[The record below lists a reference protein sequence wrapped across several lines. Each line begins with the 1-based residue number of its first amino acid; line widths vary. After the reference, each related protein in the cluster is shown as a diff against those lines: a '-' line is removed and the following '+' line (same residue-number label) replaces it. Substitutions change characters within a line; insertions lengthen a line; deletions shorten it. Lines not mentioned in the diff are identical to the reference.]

1 MRFRPEH
8 YLEAASERIEQAED
22 LFRIGHYSLAID
34 TAGRARSA
42 SGSAHLAAV
51 AVKIVSKLPGY
62 SVPEPSDHKYKDL
75 IDMSFLMVTGRPG

>member
-34 TAGRARSA
+34 SAGRAARR
-42 SGSAHLAAV
+42 
-51 AVKIVSKLPGY
+51 IVDAGVETWNHWKR
-62 SVPEPSDHKYKDL
+62 K
-75 IDMSFLMVTGRPG
+75 